1 MGHRLQLQVL
11 QQVDAHAELNADMKA
26 RFIRDPV
33 LWRRLPI
40 SEGLLRYAVDDVS
53 QLPALASKLTAE
65 IDRAQMQ
72 LLQRLST
79 AHSQQFWLPADQ
91 DVSRTSSE
99 TEHSIGCIST
109 SRVMAPS
116 IVCGGQKES
125 LAGCT

>member
-33 LWRRLPI
+33 LWI
-40 SEGLLRYAVDDVS
+40 SEGLLRYAVDDMS
-53 QLPALASKLTAE
+53 QLPALASKLTAD

-72 LLQRLST
+72 LLQRMST
-79 AHSQQFWLPADQ
+79 ARSQQFWLPADQ
-91 DVSRTSSE
+91 DVSRTSSFTASVVFPPRE
-99 TEHSIGCIST
+99 SWLHPC
-109 SRVMAPS
+109 
-116 IVCGGQKES
+116 QKES